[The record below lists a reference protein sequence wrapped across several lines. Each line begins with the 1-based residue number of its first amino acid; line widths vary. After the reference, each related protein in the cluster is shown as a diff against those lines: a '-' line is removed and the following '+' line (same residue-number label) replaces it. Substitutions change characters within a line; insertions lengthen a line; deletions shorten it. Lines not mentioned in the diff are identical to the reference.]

1 LIPQAVVFALVGL
14 LAGAD
19 AGFLASPAVVSAP
32 VGIVRTGPVYGSPI
46 VHSYAAPLAYSSPV
60 VKTVGYSAP
69 LVHAGHPGLV
79 RVARSADPGLLAGPA
94 VYSAPVGLRTGAVY
108 ASPVV
113 HSYAA
118 PLSYA
123 APVKTVAYSAPIV
136 HSSPALVRVARSADP
151 GLLAGPA
158 VSSLSLILLENGAL
172 IV

>member
-1 LIPQAVVFALVGL
+1 MNYSFFIHQAVVFALVGL
-14 LAGAD
+14 LAGAN

-32 VGIVRTGPVYGSPI
+32 VGIVRASPVIAPAPI
-46 VHSYAAPLAYSSPV
+46 VYSSPV

-69 LVHAGHPGLV
+69 LVHAGPGLV

-108 ASPVV
+108 GSPVV

-158 VSSLSLILLENGAL
+158 VSSQH
-172 IV
+172 

>member
-1 LIPQAVVFALVGL
+1 MIPQAVVFALVGL
-14 LAGAD
+14 LAGAN

-32 VGIVRTGPVYGSPI
+32 VGIVRAGPVYGSPI

-69 LVHAGHPGLV
+69 LVHAAPGLV
-79 RVARSADPGLLAGPA
+79 RVARSADPGLLAGPT
-94 VYSAPVGLRTGAVY
+94 VVSAPVGLRTGAVY
-108 ASPVV
+108 GSPVV

-158 VSSLSLILLENGAL
+158 VSS
-172 IV
+172 